1 MEKENKNVDS
11 KKKPV
16 RMGVEIISHFDSME
30 QKLFFQAVVMPDIRE
45 VLNKYA
51 SALGCLGEYGNLES
65 EEKSN
70 D

>member
-1 MEKENKNVDS
+1 MEKAKKNVDS

-16 RMGVEIISHFDSME
+16 GMSVEIFTHFDSME

-51 SALGCLGEYGNLES
+51 SALGCLCAYENLES
-65 EEKSN
+65 EEK
-70 D
+70 